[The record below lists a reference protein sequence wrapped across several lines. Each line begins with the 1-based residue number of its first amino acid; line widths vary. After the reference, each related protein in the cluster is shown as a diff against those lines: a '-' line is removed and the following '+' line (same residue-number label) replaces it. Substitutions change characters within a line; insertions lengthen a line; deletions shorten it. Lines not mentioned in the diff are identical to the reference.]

1 MTDNQ
6 KEIMEIIQKLS
17 ALNVYR
23 VLVVAQTLQ
32 DIQEKEKAS

>member
-1 MTDNQ
+1 MTNDQNQ
-6 KEIMEIIQKLS
+6 IIEIIQKLS
-17 ALNVYR
+17 PLNVYR